1 MQNGIT
7 SRFPSVKLP
16 FPFADNLKQMRT
28 LLLILLVGVLLLV
41 PGTTRAGDI
50 ELVENS
56 TQWAITQ
63 GMAVDI
69 YDRIVRQMKRIG
81 LPVEVTPRIRIHCI
95 TRKEDDQILTDCL
108 QGGCGYLLRIITRN
122 KKRSGPAFIGISE
135 DGVQIW
141 LTKPDGLLMAMAITL
156 SLNYE
161 NRLHL
166 EPPAFSQIAV
176 TAWRTHMLNQRWKVS
191 ASDLKKGR

>member
-1 MQNGIT
+1 MQKGFP
-7 SRFPSVKLP
+7 SRFSSIKLP
-16 FPFADNLKQMRT
+16 FPFADNLKEMRN
-28 LLLILLVGVLLLV
+28 LLLICALLLV

-50 ELVENS
+50 ELVENN
-56 TQWAITQ
+56 TQWDFDT
-63 GMAVDI
+63 GMAIDV
-69 YDRIVRQMKRIG
+69 YSRIVRQMKRIG

-108 QGGCGYLLRIITRN
+108 QGGCGYVLRVSYIK

-135 DGVQIW
+135 EGVQIW

-161 NRLHL
+161 NRLRL
-166 EPPAFSQIAV
+166 EPPAYSQIAV

-191 ASDLKKGR
+191 ASDLKNGR